1 VISATVKEG
10 QGVHVKMEPFVKG
23 ATLLKSFGW
32 LFSALWGTHPAPY
45 RPEMMLTGEVEFD
58 ESSHL
63 PDETKMRL
71 RKGLLFPFSP
81 LKDFVDG
88 FKGQVFEGAGMLG
101 ETLREKGFMDALKA
115 ACSGNFRYCIKHG
128 T

>member
-1 VISATVKEG
+1 MKEG

-88 FKGQVFEGAGMLG
+88 FKG
-101 ETLREKGFMDALKA
+101 T
-115 ACSGNFRYCIKHG
+115 H
-128 T
+128 